1 MQTFSDGCFGQT
13 QNGTRVCH
21 VIQTKYYRDCL
32 ELCSESRLCEMQ
44 WPGLAGI
51 PHYITPCRSLP
62 GPGSEWQEAAGVNLP
77 HLWFETSDL
86 KCFTELWSH
95 NVPIPANKCFSLR
108 PRYNWARAAQR
119 VGRVGSAVF
128 YGLLSALMLRSDAR
142 YEPGERRDM
151 TNMTQLIGVAT
162 HHSQPA
168 QARQEA
174 RLNTAW
180 RNTLIPT
187 WGGSLVFKQAEQ
199 INN

>member
-1 MQTFSDGCFGQT
+1 MPARRNT
-13 QNGTRVCH
+13 TRTVSSSVLFLAC
-21 VIQTKYYRDCL
+21 
-32 ELCSESRLCEMQ
+32 ELQ

-51 PHYITPCRSLP
+51 PHRITPCRSLP
-62 GPGSEWQEAAGVNLP
+62 GPGSEWQEGSGVNLP

-95 NVPIPANKCFSLR
+95 NVPIPANKCFSPR
-108 PRYNWARAAQR
+108 PITESAQR
-119 VGRVGSAVF
+119 AGRVGSAVF

-180 RNTLIPT
+180 RNTLIST
-187 WGGSLVFKQAEQ
+187 RGDSLNKLSK
-199 INN
+199 